1 MPTMD
6 PVGSH
11 QFINSNLIAVPSSG
25 DENELYLVD
34 ISTGKVNTVQLDS
47 PGTSTA
53 AGRGR
58 TIKYVAGTP
67 YLWITAKG
75 AEEVEDRFCYV
86 VMLDMKNLSNSKV
99 VRKVMGLDTASM
111 LFVENMGL
119 AHFHRVN
126 GDTTAQIVDLQSEIN
141 KLRGDISSSPGSSS
155 AMLSSS
161 FNSSGKSGDSG
172 ANNALSIVAIVVG
185 FLALVVSFAALLK
198 KPEKVASP
206 TSSNPP
212 SITQKDAQS
221 LKDDEELSMGSKRE
235 GYA

>member
-1 MPTMD
+1 
-6 PVGSH
+6 
-11 QFINSNLIAVPSSG
+11 
-25 DENELYLVD
+25 
-34 ISTGKVNTVQLDS
+34 
-47 PGTSTA
+47 
-53 AGRGR
+53 
-58 TIKYVAGTP
+58 
-67 YLWITAKG
+67 
-75 AEEVEDRFCYV
+75 
-86 VMLDMKNLSNSKV
+86 MLDMKNLSNSKV
-99 VRKVMGLDTASM
+99 VRKVMGLDTASL

-126 GDTTAQIVDLQSEIN
+126 GDSTAQIADLQSEIN
-141 KLRGDISSSPGSSS
+141 KLRGDISSSSGSSS

-161 FNSSGKSGDSG
+161 FNSSGESGDSG
-172 ANNALSIVAIVVG
+172 ANNTLSIVAIVVG

-235 GYA
+235 GYAWINETLGWHSSPRSLCESAMHIVLKL